1 MFVSTYRYP
10 YIISRHFIVFNLVA
24 KHFLLFAFLW
34 SKLCNATL
42 DNKLL
47 SWQVDLYCNYV
58 SQLVQILMNTS
69 LFNRVQSEGC
79 KLKTRFFFILKY
91 EFYNVLF
98 SNCFRTPNNCLGCDC
113 TNNRN
118 NVHTRPYTLFDISIR
133 VNGTLAKRDYLFL
146 LKPHHR
152 SFPYKGFRLK
162 TNNPE
167 TQRKPFAYTN
177 TNIVLPSFR
186 MVGSFCSSVK
196 TSIVC

>member
-69 LFNRVQSEGC
+69 PFNRVQLQSEGC
-79 KLKTRFFFILKY
+79 KLKTRFFF
-91 EFYNVLF
+91 NVLI
-98 SNCFRTPNNCLGCDC
+98 
-113 TNNRN
+113 TNSIMCYFQIAFEHQIT
-118 NVHTRPYTLFDISIR
+118 VWGATVQTTETTYTLVRIH
-133 VNGTLAKRDYLFL
+133 YL
-146 LKPHHR
+146 
-152 SFPYKGFRLK
+152 
-162 TNNPE
+162 
-167 TQRKPFAYTN
+167 
-177 TNIVLPSFR
+177 I
-186 MVGSFCSSVK
+186 
-196 TSIVC
+196 